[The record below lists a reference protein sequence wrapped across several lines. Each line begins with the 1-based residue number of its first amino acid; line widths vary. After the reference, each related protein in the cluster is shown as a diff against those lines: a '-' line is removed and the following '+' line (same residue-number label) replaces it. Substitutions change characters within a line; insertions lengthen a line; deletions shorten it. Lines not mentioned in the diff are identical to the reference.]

1 MSEQCLIQKLLIYN
15 ISVSFFFSSFF
26 CSVLTATYLATYIV
40 DLILVLH
47 EISMVTMAT
56 LDPPKTLSRGL
67 VMDALATYKS
77 RSLDIH
83 AQVKEIA
90 VTFKLEERI
99 ATVIR
104 DAL

>member
-1 MSEQCLIQKLLIYN
+1 MSEHYFIQNLLIT
-15 ISVSFFFSSFF
+15 FLFLFF
-26 CSVLTATYLATYIV
+26 CSVLTATYLAAYIV

-56 LDPPKTLSRGL
+56 LDPPKSLSTGL

-77 RSLDIH
+77 RSSDIH
-83 AQVKEIA
+83 IQVKEIA
-90 VTFKLEERI
+90 TSVTFKLEEKI